1 MPYLIV
7 IVPVK
12 EGDLGHVHED
22 GGRGEQQHAS
32 QALAGIM
39 GKSVK
44 EKQFEENSEEGVKS
58 KYTNENEVRK
68 LMKMQAIYCE
78 IYTLERFIF
87 WFMFALIL

>member
-32 QALAGIM
+32 QALAGSM
-39 GKSVK
+39 EKSVK
-44 EKQFEENSEEGVKS
+44 EKQFEENSEEVVKS
-58 KYTNENEVRK
+58 NLE
-68 LMKMQAIYCE
+68 MK
-78 IYTLERFIF
+78 F
-87 WFMFALIL
+87 